1 MRERLRGQLRKENVA
16 PASGESSR
24 KKGKPVANYG
34 VDVGKWNIEVKVP
47 QEVAMRLS
55 MLINENNYEK
65 REEVFKNHRDHLT
78 SLFRSV

>member
-16 PASGESSR
+16 PASGESFC

-34 VDVGKWNIEVKVP
+34 VDVRKWNTEVKVP
-47 QEVAMRLS
+47 QDVAMRLS
-55 MLINENNYEK
+55 MLINENNFDK